1 MVNILATIRSKWPFL
16 KKMTFS
22 QKKGLWWIGGVAI
35 LILILTFGILPL
47 VDSAKKMKEEIFI
60 KKRTL
65 EKYEKFR
72 QNRKA
77 IEEELDQ
84 ALRQYE
90 RTQQKLLL
98 GGTPQLGA
106 ANLQEIVKR
115 LSEKNG
121 IGVRSFRIVEP
132 REINSYRKISI
143 HIDFNPVSSM
153 LSLGQFIYDI
163 EHHEKELMVSEMDLL
178 VMNPRTPNSIQG
190 SLVISGVMK
199 SNETKEKGG
208 KKQ

>member
-1 MVNILATIRSKWPFL
+1 MVNILVAIRSKWPFL

-22 QKKGLWWIGGVAI
+22 QKKGLWWIGGAAV
-35 LILILTFGILPL
+35 LIFILTFGVFPL
-47 VDSAKKMKEEIFI
+47 VDAEKKMKQEIFI
-60 KKRTL
+60 KKKTL

-72 QNRKA
+72 QSRKT
-77 IEEELDQ
+77 IEEELNQ

-90 RTQQKLLL
+90 RTQQKLLS
-98 GGTPQLGA
+98 GETPQLGA

-121 IGVRSFRIVEP
+121 IGVRSFRILEP
-132 REINSYRKISI
+132 KEINSYRKISI
-143 HIDFNPVSSM
+143 HIDFNPVNSLMS
-153 LSLGQFIYDI
+153 LSQFVDDI
-163 EHHEKELMVSEMDLL
+163 EHHQKELMISEMDLL
-178 VMNPRTPNSIQG
+178 VMNPRMPNSIQG

-199 SNETKEKGG
+199 SIETKEKGG

>member
-1 MVNILATIRSKWPFL
+1 MVNILAAIRSKWSFL

-22 QKKGLWWIGGVAI
+22 QKKGLRWIGGAAA
-35 LILILTFGILPL
+35 LILILTFGVLPL
-47 VDSAKKMKEEIFI
+47 ADSAKNMKQEIFI
-60 KKRTL
+60 KKKTL

-72 QNRKA
+72 QSRKT
-77 IEEELDQ
+77 IEEEFNQ

-90 RTQQKLLL
+90 RTQQKLLS
-98 GGTPQLGA
+98 GETPQLGA

-121 IGVRSFRIVEP
+121 IGVRSFRILEP
-132 REINSYRKISI
+132 KEINSYRKISI
-143 HIDFNPVSSM
+143 HIDFNPVNSLMS
-153 LSLGQFIYDI
+153 LSQFVDDI
-163 EHHEKELMVSEMDLL
+163 EHHQKELMISEMDLL
-178 VMNPRTPNSIQG
+178 VMNPRMPNSIQG

-199 SNETKEKGG
+199 SIETKEKGG

>member
-1 MVNILATIRSKWPFL
+1 MVNILATIRGKWSLL
-16 KKMTFS
+16 KKVPFS
-22 QKKGLWWIGGVAI
+22 QKRGLRWIGGIAI
-35 LILILTFGILPL
+35 LILVLTFGILPL
-47 VDSAKKMKEEIFI
+47 VESAKKMEEEILL
-60 KKRTL
+60 KKKTL

-72 QNRKA
+72 QNRKV

-90 RTQQKLLL
+90 RTQQRLLL
-98 GGTPQLGA
+98 GETPQLGA

-121 IGVRSFRIVEP
+121 IGVRSFRILEP
-132 REINSYRKISI
+132 KEINSYRKISI
-143 HIDFNPVSSM
+143 NIDFNPASSM

-163 EHHEKELMVSEMDLL
+163 EHNQKELMISEMDLL

-190 SLVISGVMK
+190 SLVISGMMK
-199 SNETKEKGG
+199 NTQTKEKGRE
-208 KKQ
+208 KQ

>member
-1 MVNILATIRSKWPFL
+1 MVKILATIRGKWSLL
-16 KKMTFS
+16 KKVPFS
-22 QKKGLWWIGGVAI
+22 QKRGLRWIGGIAI
-35 LILILTFGILPL
+35 LILVLTFGILPL
-47 VDSAKKMKEEIFI
+47 VESIKKMEEEILL
-60 KKRTL
+60 KKKTL

-72 QNRKA
+72 QNRKV

-90 RTQQKLLL
+90 RTQQRLLL
-98 GGTPQLGA
+98 GETPQLGA

-121 IGVRSFRIVEP
+121 IGVRSFRILEP
-132 REINSYRKISI
+132 KEINSYRKISI
-143 HIDFNPVSSM
+143 NIDFNPASSM

-163 EHHEKELMVSEMDLL
+163 EHNQKELMISEMDLL

-190 SLVISGVMK
+190 SLVISGMMK
-199 SNETKEKGG
+199 NTQTKEKGRE
-208 KKQ
+208 KQ